1 RGEGGRVPK
10 IQAPTVA
17 EHRAAQ
23 RAALLGAAR
32 SLLAEESERAPSM
45 AEVARRAG
53 LARSSVYAYFKS
65 RDDLLDALIVD
76 TFPRWSAYVRARM
89 GRAKSPGDRILAY
102 VYANLRLVARGDH
115 ALVRALAA
123 FGRTDTLAESS
134 GLLHRELQG
143 PLRVALTEH
152 GASDPDRTAELVQSL
167 VYTLSRMIEEGLSE
181 RAARR
186 LARELLAPYIRS
198 TPPQP

>member
-1 RGEGGRVPK
+1 MPK

-17 EHRAAQ
+17 EHRATQ
-23 RAALLGAAR
+23 REALLDAAR
-32 SLLAEESERAPSM
+32 SLLSEESERAPSM
-45 AEVARRAG
+45 ADVARRAG

-76 TFPRWSAYVRARM
+76 TFPRWSAYVQAQM
-89 GRAKSPGDRILAY
+89 GKAGSPGARVLAY

-115 ALVRALAA
+115 ALARALAA
-123 FGRTDTLAESS
+123 TGRTDALANSS
-134 GLLHRELQG
+134 RLLHDQLQT
-143 PLRVALTEH
+143 PLREALADY

-167 VYTLSRMIEEGLSE
+167 VYTLTRMIEDGLAE

-186 LARELLAPYIRS
+186 LARELLAPYLFS
-198 TPPQP
+198 APPPSM

>member
-1 RGEGGRVPK
+1 LPK
-10 IQAPTVA
+10 IDAPTIA

-23 RAALLGAAR
+23 RAALLDAAR
-32 SLLAEESERAPSM
+32 ALLSEDAERAPGL
-45 AEVARRAG
+45 ADVARRAG

-76 TFPRWSAYVRARM
+76 TFPRWSAFVRARM

-115 ALVRALAA
+115 ALARALAA
-123 FGRTDTLAESS
+123 TGRTDALANSS
-134 GLLHRELQG
+134 RLLHDQLQT
-143 PLRVALTEH
+143 PLREALADH
-152 GASDPDRTAELVQSL
+152 GASDPARTAELIQSV
-167 VYTLSRMIEEGLSE
+167 VYALSRMIEDGLAE

-186 LARELLAPYIRS
+186 LARELLAPYLLPAD
-198 TPPQP
+198 PPPR

>member
-1 RGEGGRVPK
+1 MPK

-23 RAALLGAAR
+23 RAALLDAAR
-32 SLLAEESERAPSM
+32 ALLSEDAERAPGL
-45 AEVARRAG
+45 ADVARRAG

-76 TFPRWSAYVRARM
+76 TFPRWSAFVEVQMGKART
-89 GRAKSPGDRILAY
+89 PGDRVLAY

-115 ALVRALAA
+115 ALARALAA
-123 FGRTDTLAESS
+123 TGRTDTLANSS
-134 GLLHRELQG
+134 RLLHDELQT
-143 PLRVALTEH
+143 PLRAALTDH
-152 GASDPDRTAELVQSL
+152 GASDPDRTAELVQSI
-167 VYTLSRMIEEGLSE
+167 VYALTRMIEDGLAE

-186 LARELLAPYIRS
+186 LAHELLAPYLEAP
-198 TPPQP
+198 TP

>member
-1 RGEGGRVPK
+1 MPK
-10 IQAPTVA
+10 IDAPTIA

-23 RAALLGAAR
+23 RAALLDAAR
-32 SLLAEESERAPSM
+32 ALLSEDAERAPGL
-45 AEVARRAG
+45 ADVARRAG

-76 TFPRWSAYVRARM
+76 TFPRWSAFVRARM

-115 ALVRALAA
+115 ALARALAA
-123 FGRTDTLAESS
+123 TGRTDALANSS
-134 GLLHRELQG
+134 RLLHDQLQT
-143 PLRVALTEH
+143 PLREALADH
-152 GASDPDRTAELVQSL
+152 GASDPARTAELIQSV
-167 VYTLSRMIEEGLSE
+167 VYALSRMIEDGLAE

-186 LARELLAPYIRS
+186 LARELLAPYLLPAD
-198 TPPQP
+198 PPPR